1 MMKMKKSIFS
11 MLSVAMV
18 ALMMT
23 ACGQK
28 RSYETVDGD
37 PMQSRIY
44 TLDNGLKVY
53 LTVNKETPRIQANI
67 PVRVGGKNDPA
78 ETTGLAHYFEHL
90 MFKGTESF
98 GTQNYAEEK
107 PLLDQI
113 EALFE
118 VYRTKTDEAERAA
131 IYRVIDSLSYEAS
144 KLSIPNEYDK
154 LMAAIGADGTNAYTS
169 FDVTCYVEDI
179 PSNQLEN
186 WAKIQADRFK
196 HNVIRGFHTE
206 LETVYEE
213 KNMSLTRDSRKLN
226 EAVFSALFKNH
237 PYGTQTVLGTQEHLK
252 NPSIT
257 NIKNYYHKW
266 YVPNNMAICLSGD
279 FDFDEAMDIIEK
291 YFGDMEPNKEL
302 QMMSFEPEEEIT
314 EPIVR
319 EVWGLESERV
329 ALAWRFPGAA
339 SDEALMLSVIDV
351 IMRNGKAGLIDLNL
365 TQQQKMLSAQA
376 YAYAQSDYTTYFMQG
391 APKAGQS
398 LDEVKELLLAQ
409 VEALRE
415 GEWDEEILTAGIA
428 NYKLRVQR
436 MLEDNGSRA
445 ELFVD
450 AFVNGQEWADVV
462 NRIERMG
469 EITKEDVL
477 AFANEHFKDNNY
489 AVVYKRQGQDPNVKK
504 IAKPAITPIF
514 MNRDTTSA
522 FLREVQASVVEPIE
536 PVFVDF
542 EKDMQKGV
550 IGQLPLLY
558 KKNEMNDLFS
568 LDYLFEFGSNEM
580 KELSTARSYFDF
592 LGTSDMTAAEIKQAF
607 YNLACSY
614 RISVGYSQV
623 MISLSGL
630 AENMEEA
637 IALLEKVLAD
647 AQPNQ
652 AAYDN
657 LVTDLLK
664 SRANNKANQNSNFS
678 MLRQYG
684 LYGAH
689 NPSKYILGEKELRSM
704 KPETLIEAI
713 TQLPTY
719 EHRVLYYGP
728 MAMDEVVATVGN
740 LHKVPATLKSAPK
753 NESFKYQ
760 RADENI
766 VYIAPYD
773 ANQIY
778 LSSVSNQGEA
788 YDAGM
793 TPIITLYNEYFGGG
807 MNSIVFQEMREARG
821 LAYSSSARMTEPSRV
836 EDPYYYWT
844 YIATQNDKMI
854 DALSAFDEIINDMPV
869 SEQAFSIAKESLIGR
884 LRTSRVTRDGVL
896 DYYLSLEK
904 LGLSEDP
911 LAQVYEEVQTMTL
924 DDVVEYQQ
932 EHVKDRKYV
941 TCILGREA
949 DLDMKSLEKW
959 GKIIRLTQ
967 EDIFGY

>member
-1 MMKMKKSIFS
+1 MKKYVISF
-11 MLSVAMV
+11 LSVI
-18 ALMMT
+18 ALVCFF
-23 ACGQK
+23 ASCGNQ
-28 RSYETVDGD
+28 RAYETVPGD

-53 LTVNKETPRIQANI
+53 LTVNKEAPRIQTYI

-118 VYRTKTDEAERAA
+118 VYRTKTDEAERLAL
-131 IYRVIDSLSYEAS
+131 YRQIDSLSYEAS

-154 LMAAIGADGTNAYTS
+154 LMAAIGANGTNAYTS

-213 KNMSLTRDSRKLN
+213 KNMSLTQDSRKLL
-226 EAVFSALFKNH
+226 ESMFSALFEKH

-257 NIKNYYHKW
+257 NIKNYYKEW
-266 YVPNNMAICLSGD
+266 YVPNNMAICMSGD
-279 FDFDEAMDIIEK
+279 FDFDEVMDVIEK
-291 YFGDMEPNKEL
+291 YFGDMQPNKNL
-302 QMMSFEPEEEIT
+302 RMLSFEPEASIT
-314 EPIVR
+314 RPIEK
-319 EVWGLESERV
+319 EVWGLEAENL

-339 SDEALMLSVIDV
+339 SDEALMLSVVDA
-351 IMRNGKAGLIDLNL
+351 IMNNGKAGLIDLNL
-365 TQQQKMLSAQA
+365 MQEQKLLWAGTFP
-376 YAYAQSDYTTYFMQG
+376 YEQSDYTVYFMQG
-391 APKAGQS
+391 SPKQGQS
-398 LDEVKELLLAQ
+398 LDEVKGLLLDQ
-409 VEALRE
+409 IDMLRK
-415 GEWDEEILTAGIA
+415 GEWDESLLKAGVA
-428 NYKLRVQR
+428 NYKLQVQR
-436 MLEDNGSRA
+436 MLEENSSRA
-445 ELFVD
+445 DLFVQS
-450 AFVNGQEWADVV
+450 FVCGIDWADMV
-462 NRIERMG
+462 NRLERM
-469 EITKEDVL
+469 EKITKDDVV
-477 AFANEHFKDNNY
+477 AFANEHLKDNNY

-514 MNRDTTSA
+514 TNRDTTST
-522 FLREVQASVVEPIE
+522 FLREVQASVVTPIE

-542 EKDMQKGV
+542 NKDMSQGV
-550 IGQLPLLY
+550 IGKLPLLY
-558 KKNEMNDLFS
+558 KKNDLNDMFQLSYIFDFGNNEIKALGTAS
-568 LDYLFEFGSNEM
+568 DYLDY
-580 KELSTARSYFDF
+580 

-607 YNLACSY
+607 YNLACNYSV
-614 RISVGYSQV
+614 RVSNTQTTISVNG
-623 MISLSGL
+623 LS
-630 AENMEEA
+630 ENMAEA
-637 IALLEKVLAD
+637 VALLEKVITD

-652 AAYDN
+652 AAYNN
-657 LVTDLLK
+657 LVADILK
-664 SRANNKANQNSNFS
+664 SRVDSKANQSANFS
-678 MLRQYG
+678 RLRQYG

-689 NPSKYILGEKELRSM
+689 NPSKNFLTESELKQMEAVTLTEIISRL
-704 KPETLIEAI
+704 PEL
-713 TQLPTY
+713 

-740 LHKVPATLKSAPK
+740 LHKVPETLKHIEK
-753 NESFKYQ
+753 NESFQYQ
-760 RADENI
+760 RANENI

-778 LSSVSNQGEA
+778 MSAVSNQGEKF
-788 YDAGM
+788 DVTK

-821 LAYSSSARMTEPSRV
+821 LAYSASARMIEPWRV
-836 EDPYYYWT
+836 ENPGYYWT

-854 DALSAFDEIINDMPV
+854 DALTAFDEIINQMPV
-869 SEQAFSIAKESLIGR
+869 SEKAFEIAKESLISR
-884 LRTSRVTRDGVL
+884 LRTERITRFGIL
-896 DYYLSLEK
+896 EYYLGQED
-904 LGLSEDP
+904 LGLSEDTRRQ
-911 LAQVYEEVQTMTL
+911 LYEAVQNMTL
-924 DDVVEYQQ
+924 EDVVAYQQ
-932 EHVKDRKYV
+932 ANIKDRKYI
-941 TCILGREA
+941 TCILGRES

-959 GKIIRLTQ
+959 GKIIRLTPK
-967 EDIFGY
+967 DIFGY

>member
-1 MMKMKKSIFS
+1 MKKFLFS
-11 MLSVAMV
+11 MLSAAMV
-18 ALMMT
+18 AFMMT
-23 ACGQK
+23 SCGAK
-28 RSYETVDGD
+28 RSYETVEGD

-53 LTVNKETPRIQANI
+53 LTVNKETPRIQTYI

-90 MFKGTESF
+90 MFKGSESF

-118 VYRTKTDEAERAA
+118 VYRTKTDEAERTA
-131 IYRVIDSLSYEAS
+131 IYRQIDSLSYEAS

-169 FDVTCYVEDI
+169 FDVTCYIEDI

-226 EAVFSALFKNH
+226 EAMFSALFTHH

-257 NIKNYYHKW
+257 NIKNYYKKW
-266 YVPNNMAICLSGD
+266 YVPNNMAICMSGD
-279 FDFDEAMDIIEK
+279 FDFDEAMNIIEK
-291 YFGDMEPNKEL
+291 YFGDMKPNKEL
-302 QMMSFEPEEEIT
+302 QMMSFEPEAEIT

-339 SDEALMLSVIDV
+339 SDEALMLSVIDA
-351 IMRNGKAGLIDLNL
+351 ILSNGKAGIIDLNL
-365 TQQQKMLSAQA
+365 TQQQKLLSAYSFPYDQT
-376 YAYAQSDYTTYFMQG
+376 DYTAYFMQG
-391 APKAGQS
+391 SPKEGQS

-409 VEALRE
+409 VDALRK
-415 GEWDEEILTAGIA
+415 GEWDEALLTAGIA
-428 NYKLRVQR
+428 NYKLQVQQ
-436 MLEDNGSRA
+436 MLEDNSSRA
-445 ELFVD
+445 DLFVS
-450 AFVNGQEWADVV
+450 AFVNGQEWADMV
-462 NRIERMG
+462 NRVERM
-469 EITKEDVL
+469 EQITKEDVL
-477 AFANEHFKDNNY
+477 AFANKHLKDNNY

-522 FLREVQASVVEPIE
+522 FLREIQASVVAPIE

-542 EKDMQKGV
+542 EKEMSKGT

-558 KKNEMNDLFS
+558 KKNEMNDIFS
-568 LDYLFEFGSNEM
+568 LQYIFDFGANEM
-580 KELSTARSYFDF
+580 KALSTARNYLDY

-614 RISVGYSQV
+614 HISVGNSQV
-623 MISLSGL
+623 TISLNGL
-630 AENMEEA
+630 SENMDKA
-637 IALLEKVLAD
+637 IELLEKVITD

-664 SRANNKANQNSNFS
+664 SRANSKANQNSNFS
-678 MLRQYG
+678 LLRQYG

-689 NPSKYILGEKELRSM
+689 NPSKNILSEKELRHM
-704 KPETLIEAI
+704 KPTTLIETIA
-713 TQLPTY
+713 QLPTL

-740 LHKVPATLKSAPK
+740 LHKVPATLKSVPK

-778 LSSVSNQGEA
+778 MSAMSNQGEQ
-788 YDAGM
+788 YDATK

-821 LAYSSSARMTEPSRV
+821 LAYSSSARMIEPSRV

-854 DALSAFDEIINDMPV
+854 DALTAFDEIINDMPV

-884 LRTSRVTRDGVL
+884 LRTTRVTRDGVL
-896 DYYLSLEK
+896 NYYLTLEK

-911 LAQVYEEVQTMTL
+911 LSQLFEEVQTMTL
-924 DDVVEYQQ
+924 NDVVTYQQ
-932 EHVKDRKYV
+932 ANVKGRKYI

-959 GKIIRLTQ
+959 GKIIRLNQ

>member
-1 MMKMKKSIFS
+1 MKKFLFS
-11 MLSVAMV
+11 MCSIAAM
-18 ALMMT
+18 ALML
-23 ACGQK
+23 ASCGSK
-28 RSYETVDGD
+28 RTYETVDGD

-53 LTVNKETPRIQANI
+53 LTINKETPRIQTYI

-226 EAVFSALFKNH
+226 EEMFSALFKNH

-257 NIKNYYHKW
+257 NIKNYYKKW
-266 YVPNNMAICLSGD
+266 YVPNNMAICMSGD
-279 FDFDEAMDIIEK
+279 FEFDEAMDVIEK
-291 YFGDMEPNKEL
+291 YFGDMQPNKNL
-302 QMMSFEPEEEIT
+302 QMMSFEPEAEII
-314 EPIVR
+314 EPIAK

-339 SDEALMLSVIDV
+339 SDEALRLSVINA
-351 IMRNGKAGLIDLNL
+351 IMRTGKAGLIDLNL
-365 TQQQKMLSAQA
+365 MQQQKLLSAYSFLYDQA
-376 YAYAQSDYTTYFMQG
+376 DYTAYFMQG
-391 APKAGQS
+391 EPKEGQS
-398 LDEVKELLLAQ
+398 LDEVKDLLLAQ
-409 VEALRE
+409 VEALRK
-415 GEWDEEILTAGIA
+415 GEWDESLLAAGIA
-428 NYKLRVQR
+428 NYKLQVQQ
-436 MLEDNGSRA
+436 MLEENSSRA
-445 ELFVD
+445 DLFVN
-450 AFVNGQEWADVV
+450 AFVNGKEWADVV
-462 NRIERMG
+462 NRVERM
-469 EITKEDVL
+469 EQITREDVL
-477 AFANEHFKDNNY
+477 AFANEHLKDNNY

-522 FLREVQASVVEPIE
+522 FLREVQASVVTPIE

-542 EKDMQKGV
+542 DKEMSKGT
-550 IGQLPLLY
+550 IGQLPFLY

-568 LDYLFEFGSNEM
+568 LKYIFDFGSNEM
-580 KELSTARSYFDF
+580 KSLSTARDYLDY
-592 LGTSDMTAAEIKQAF
+592 LGTSDMTAAEINQAF

-614 RISVGYSQV
+614 RIAVSNMQV
-623 MISLSGL
+623 TISLEGL
-630 AENMEEA
+630 SENMDKA
-637 IALLEKVLAD
+637 IELLEKVIAD
-647 AQPNQ
+647 AQPNE
-652 AAYDN
+652 AAYKN
-657 LVTDLLK
+657 LVADILK
-664 SRANNKANQNSNFS
+664 SRVNSKANQNSNFS

-684 LYGAH
+684 LYGDN
-689 NPSKYILGEKELRSM
+689 NPSKNILSEKELKEMS
-704 KPETLIEAI
+704 PSSLIECIA
-713 TQLPTY
+713 QLPTY

-728 MAMDEVVATVGN
+728 MSMEEVSSTVAA
-740 LHKVPATLKSAPK
+740 LHKVPATLKTVEK
-753 NESFKYQ
+753 NNTFQYQ

-778 LSSVSNQGEA
+778 MSAVSNQGEQ
-788 YDAGM
+788 YNLEK

-821 LAYSSSARMTEPSRV
+821 LAYSSSARMIEPWRL
-836 EDPYYYWT
+836 EDPAYFWT

-854 DALSAFDEIINDMPV
+854 DALNAFDEIINNMPV
-869 SEQAFSIAKESLIGR
+869 SEQAFHIAKEALIGR
-884 LRTSRVTRDGVL
+884 LRTERITRDGVL
-896 DYYLSLEK
+896 NYYLDQED
-904 LGLSEDP
+904 LGLTEDTRRQ
-911 LAQVYEEVQTMTL
+911 LYEAVQNMTL
-924 DDVVEYQQ
+924 DDVVAYQQ
-932 EHVKDRKYV
+932 ANVKDRKYI

>member
-1 MMKMKKSIFS
+1 MVGAI
-11 MLSVAMV
+11 MLLTIS
-18 ALMMT
+18 
-23 ACGQK
+23 CSPYK
-28 RSYETVDGD
+28 YETVKGD
-37 PMQSRIY
+37 PLETKIY

-53 LTVNKETPRIQANI
+53 LTINKETPRIQTYI

-226 EAVFSALFKNH
+226 EAMFSALFKNH

-257 NIKNYYHKW
+257 NIKNYYKKW
-266 YVPNNMAICLSGD
+266 YVPNNMAICMSGD
-279 FDFDEAMDIIEK
+279 FEFDEAMDVIEK
-291 YFGDMEPNKEL
+291 YFGDMQPNKNL
-302 QMMSFEPEEEIT
+302 QMMSFESEAEII
-314 EPIVR
+314 EPIVK

-339 SDEALMLSVIDV
+339 SDEALMLSVINA

-365 TQQQKMLSAQA
+365 MQQQKLLSAYSFLYDQA
-376 YAYAQSDYTTYFMQG
+376 DYTAYFMQG
-391 APKAGQS
+391 APKEGQS
-398 LDEVKELLLAQ
+398 LDEVKDLLLAQ
-409 VEALRE
+409 VEALRK
-415 GEWDEEILTAGIA
+415 GEWDESLLAAGIA
-428 NYKLRVQR
+428 NYKLQVQQ
-436 MLEDNGSRA
+436 MLEENSSRA
-445 ELFVD
+445 DLFVN

-462 NRIERMG
+462 NRVERM
-469 EITKEDVL
+469 EQITREDVL
-477 AFANEHFKDNNY
+477 AFANEHLKDNNY

-522 FLREVQASVVEPIE
+522 FLREVQASVVTPIE

-542 EKDMQKGV
+542 DKEMSKGT
-550 IGQLPLLY
+550 IGQLPFLY

-568 LDYLFEFGSNEM
+568 LKYIFDFGSNEM
-580 KELSTARSYFDF
+580 KSLSTARDYLDY
-592 LGTSDMTAAEIKQAF
+592 LGTSDMTAAEINQAF

-614 RISVGYSQV
+614 RIAVSNMQV
-623 MISLSGL
+623 TISLEGL
-630 AENMEEA
+630 SENMDKA
-637 IALLEKVLAD
+637 IELLEKVIAD
-647 AQPNQ
+647 AQPNE
-652 AAYDN
+652 AAYKN
-657 LVTDLLK
+657 LVADILK
-664 SRANNKANQNSNFS
+664 SRVNSKANQNSNFS

-684 LYGAH
+684 LYGDN
-689 NPSKYILGEKELRSM
+689 NPSKNILSEKELKEMS
-704 KPETLIEAI
+704 PSSLIECIA
-713 TQLPTY
+713 QLPTY

-728 MAMDEVVATVGN
+728 MSMEEVSSTVAE
-740 LHKVPATLKSAPK
+740 LHKVPATLKTVEK
-753 NESFKYQ
+753 NKTFQYQ

-778 LSSVSNQGEA
+778 MSAVSNQGEQ
-788 YDAGM
+788 YNLEK

-821 LAYSSSARMTEPSRV
+821 LAYSSSARMIEPWRL
-836 EDPYYYWT
+836 EDPAYFWT

-854 DALSAFDEIINDMPV
+854 DALNAFDEIINNMPV
-869 SEQAFSIAKESLIGR
+869 SEQAFHIAKEALIGR
-884 LRTSRVTRDGVL
+884 LRTERITRDGVL
-896 DYYLSLEK
+896 NYYLDQED
-904 LGLSEDP
+904 LGLTEDTRRQ
-911 LAQVYEEVQTMTL
+911 LYEAVQNMTL
-924 DDVVEYQQ
+924 DDVVAYQQ
-932 EHVKDRKYV
+932 ANVKDRKYI

>member
-1 MMKMKKSIFS
+1 MKKYLLS
-11 MLSVAMV
+11 MLSVVVV
-18 ALMMT
+18 ALMIT
-23 ACGQK
+23 SCGNK
-28 RSYETVDGD
+28 RTYETVDGD
-37 PMQSRIY
+37 PMKSRIY

-53 LTVNKETPRIQANI
+53 LTVNKETPRIQTYI

-90 MFKGTESF
+90 MFKGSESF

-118 VYRTKTDEAERAA
+118 IYRTKTDEAERAA
-131 IYRVIDSLSYEAS
+131 IYQVIDSISYEAS
-144 KLSIPNEYDK
+144 KFAIPNEYDK
-154 LMAAIGADGTNAYTS
+154 LMAAIGAEGTNAYTS

-226 EAVFSALFKNH
+226 EAMFSALFKNH

-257 NIKNYYHKW
+257 NIKNYYRKW
-266 YVPNNMAICLSGD
+266 YVPNNMAICMSGD
-279 FDFDEAMDIIEK
+279 FDFDEAMDVIEK

-302 QMMSFEPEEEIT
+302 KMMSFKPEEEIT

-339 SDEALMLSVIDV
+339 SDEALMLSVINA
-351 IMRNGKAGLIDLNL
+351 IMSNGKAGLIDLNL
-365 TQQQKMLSAQA
+365 MQEQKLLSA
-376 YAYAQSDYTTYFMQG
+376 YSFPYDHTDYTAYFMQG
-391 APKAGQS
+391 APKQGQS
-398 LDEVKELLLAQ
+398 LDEVKALLLSQ
-409 VEALRE
+409 IDALRK
-415 GEWDEEILTAGIA
+415 GEWDESLLTAGIA
-428 NYKLRVQR
+428 NYKLQVQK
-436 MLEDNGSRA
+436 MLEDNSSRA
-445 ELFVD
+445 DLFVTS
-450 AFVNGQEWADVV
+450 FVNGQPWEDMVH
-462 NRIERMG
+462 RIERM
-469 EITKEDVL
+469 EKITKEDVL
-477 AFANEHFKDNNY
+477 AFANKYLKDNNY
-489 AVVYKRQGQDPNVKK
+489 AVVYKRQGQDLNVKK

-514 MNRDTTSA
+514 TNRDTTSA

-542 EKDMQKGV
+542 NKDMSKGT
-550 IGQLPLLY
+550 IGKLPLLY
-558 KKNEMNDLFS
+558 KKNETNDLFT
-568 LDYLFEFGSNEM
+568 LQYIFDFGANEM
-580 KELSTARSYFDF
+580 KALGTARNYLDY
-592 LGTSDMTAAEIKQAF
+592 LGTSDMSAAEIKQAF
-607 YNLACSY
+607 YNLACNY
-614 RISVGYSQV
+614 HISVGNRQV
-623 MISLSGL
+623 TINLNGLS
-630 AENMEEA
+630 ENMNKA
-637 IALLEKVLAD
+637 IELLEKIITD
-647 AQPNQ
+647 AQPNE
-652 AAYDN
+652 AAYQN
-657 LVTDLLK
+657 LVTDILK

-684 LYGAH
+684 LYGAN
-689 NPSKYILGEKELRSM
+689 NPSKNILSESELKNM
-704 KPETLIEAI
+704 NPETLIQAI
-713 TQLPTY
+713 AQLPTY

-728 MAMDEVVATVGN
+728 MTMDEVSATVAN
-740 LHKVPATLKSAPK
+740 LHKVPETLKSVEK
-753 NESFKYQ
+753 NETFKYQ

-778 LSSVSNQGEA
+778 MSAVSNQGDMFNVA
-788 YDAGM
+788 NM
-793 TPIITLYNEYFGGG
+793 PIIGMYNEYFGGG

-821 LAYSSSARMTEPSRV
+821 LAYSAQAYMVEARRA
-836 EDPYYYWT
+836 EDPNYYMT

-854 DALSAFDEIINDMPV
+854 DALTAFDEIINNMPV
-869 SEQAFSIAKESLIGR
+869 SEKAFNIAKESFIGR
-884 LRTSRVTRDGVL
+884 MRTQRITRSQVL
-896 DYYLSLEK
+896 SYYLSLEDM
-904 LGLSEDP
+904 GLTEDYRRQSFE
-911 LAQVYEEVQTMTL
+911 AIQDITL
-924 DDVVEYQQ
+924 DDVVAYQQ
-932 EHVKDRKYV
+932 ANIKDRKYI
-941 TCILGREA
+941 TCILGRES

-959 GKIIRLTQ
+959 GKIIRLTP

>member
-1 MMKMKKSIFS
+1 
-11 MLSVAMV
+11 MLSVVMMV
-18 ALMMT
+18 LMVT
-23 ACGQK
+23 SCAGK

-53 LTVNKETPRIQANI
+53 LTVNKETPRIQTYI

-90 MFKGTESF
+90 MFKGSESF

-118 VYRTKTDEAERAA
+118 VYRTKTDEAERTA

-169 FDVTCYVEDI
+169 FDVTCYIEDI

-226 EAVFSALFKNH
+226 EAMFSALFKNH
-237 PYGTQTVLGTQEHLK
+237 PYGTQTVLGTQDHLK

-257 NIKNYYHKW
+257 NIKNYYKKW
-266 YVPNNMAICLSGD
+266 YVPNNMAICMSGD
-279 FDFDEAMDIIEK
+279 FDFDEAMAIIEK

-302 QMMSFEPEEEIT
+302 QMMSFEPEAEIT
-314 EPIVR
+314 EPIVK

-339 SDEALMLSVIDV
+339 SDEALMLSVVDA
-351 IMRNGKAGLIDLNL
+351 IMGNGKAGLIDLNL
-365 TQQQKMLSAQA
+365 MQQQKLLSAYSFPYDQT
-376 YAYAQSDYTTYFMQG
+376 DYTAYFMQG

-398 LDEVKELLLAQ
+398 LDEVKDLLLAQ
-409 VEALRE
+409 VDALRK
-415 GEWDEEILTAGIA
+415 GEWDESLLAAGIA
-428 NYKLRVQR
+428 NYKLQVQQ
-436 MLEDNGSRA
+436 MLEDNSSRA
-445 ELFVD
+445 DLFVS
-450 AFVNGQEWADVV
+450 AFVNGQEWADMV
-462 NRIERMG
+462 NRVERM
-469 EITKEDVL
+469 EKITREDVL
-477 AFANEHFKDNNY
+477 AFANEYLKDNNY
-489 AVVYKRQGQDPNVKK
+489 AIVYKRQGQDPNVKK

-522 FLREVQASVVEPIE
+522 SLREVQASVVAPIE

-542 EKDMQKGV
+542 EKEMSKGT

-558 KKNEMNDLFS
+558 KKNEMNDLFA
-568 LDYLFEFGSNEM
+568 LQYIFAFGANEM
-580 KELSTARSYFDF
+580 KALSTARSYLDY

-614 RISVGYSQV
+614 RIGVSNTQV
-623 MISLSGL
+623 TISLSGL
-630 AENMEEA
+630 SENMNKA
-637 IALLEKVLAD
+637 IALLEKVITD

-657 LVTDLLK
+657 LVADVLK
-664 SRANNKANQNSNFS
+664 SRVNNKANQNSNFN

-684 LYGAH
+684 LYGAN
-689 NPSKYILGEKELRSM
+689 NPSKNILSESELRSM
-704 KPETLIEAI
+704 KPEALIEAI
-713 TQLPTY
+713 AQLPTY

-728 MAMDEVVATVGN
+728 MTMAEVSATVGD
-740 LHKVPATLKSAPK
+740 LHKVPATLKAVEK
-753 NESFKYQ
+753 NETFQYQ

-778 LSSVSNQGEA
+778 MSAVSNQGEQ
-788 YDAGM
+788 YDVAK

-821 LAYSSSARMTEPSRV
+821 LAYSSSARMIQPWRL
-836 EDPYYYWT
+836 EDPAYYWT

-854 DALSAFDEIINDMPV
+854 DALTAFDEIINNMPV
-869 SEQAFSIAKESLIGR
+869 SEQAFTIAKESLIGR
-884 LRTSRVTRDGVL
+884 LRTERITRDGIL
-896 DYYLSLEK
+896 SYYLSQED
-904 LGLSEDP
+904 LGLTEDTRRQ
-911 LAQVYEEVQTMTL
+911 LYEAVQAMTL
-924 DDVVEYQQ
+924 DDVVAYQQ
-932 EHVKDRKYV
+932 ANVKDRKYI

-959 GKIIRLTQ
+959 GKIIRLSQ

>member
-1 MMKMKKSIFS
+1 MKKFLFS
-11 MLSVAMV
+11 MLSVVMM
-18 ALMMT
+18 ALMVT
-23 ACGQK
+23 SCADK

-53 LTVNKETPRIQANI
+53 LTVNKETPRIQTYI

-90 MFKGTESF
+90 MFKGSESF

-118 VYRTKTDEAERAA
+118 VYRTKTEEAERTA

-169 FDVTCYVEDI
+169 FDVTCYIEDI
-179 PSNQLEN
+179 PANQLEN

-226 EAVFSALFKNH
+226 EAMFSALFKNH

-257 NIKNYYHKW
+257 NIKNYYKKW
-266 YVPNNMAICLSGD
+266 YVPNNMAICMSGD

-291 YFGDMEPNKEL
+291 YFADMQPNKEL
-302 QMMSFEPEEEIT
+302 QMMSFEPEADIT
-314 EPIVR
+314 EPIVK

-339 SDEALMLSVIDV
+339 SDEALMLSVIDA
-351 IMRNGKAGLIDLNL
+351 IMSNGKAGIIDLNL
-365 TQQQKMLSAQA
+365 TQQQKLLSAYSFPYEQT
-376 YAYAQSDYTTYFMQG
+376 DYTAYFMQG

-398 LDEVKELLLAQ
+398 LEEVKELLLAQ
-409 VEALRE
+409 VEALRK
-415 GEWDEEILTAGIA
+415 GEWDESLLEAGIA
-428 NYKLRVQR
+428 NYKLQVQQ
-436 MLEDNGSRA
+436 MLEDNSSRA
-445 ELFVD
+445 DLFVN
-450 AFVNGQEWADVV
+450 AFVNGQDWADVV
-462 NRIERMG
+462 NRVERM
-469 EITKEDVL
+469 EQITREEVL
-477 AFANEHFKDNNY
+477 AFANTYLKDNNY

-504 IAKPAITPIF
+504 IAKPVITPIF

-522 FLREVQASVVEPIE
+522 FLREVQASVVAPIE

-542 EKDMQKGV
+542 DKEMSKGA

-568 LDYLFEFGSNEM
+568 LQYIFDFGANEM
-580 KELSTARSYFDF
+580 KELSTARNYLDY
-592 LGTSDMTAAEIKQAF
+592 LGTSDMTAAQIKQAF
-607 YNLACSY
+607 YNLACD
-614 RISVGYSQV
+614 YSIGVSNTQV
-623 MISLSGL
+623 TIALSGL
-630 AENMEEA
+630 SENMSKA
-637 IALLEKVLAD
+637 ISLLEKVITD
-647 AQPNQ
+647 AQPNE
-652 AAYDN
+652 AAYRN
-657 LVTDLLK
+657 LVADVLK
-664 SRANNKANQNSNFS
+664 SRANSKANQNSNFN

-684 LYGAH
+684 LYGAN
-689 NPSKYILGEKELRSM
+689 NPSKHILSESELSSM
-704 KPETLIEAI
+704 KPESLIETI

-728 MAMDEVVATVGN
+728 MAMDEVVATVGD
-740 LHKVPATLKSAPK
+740 LHKVPATLKAIEK
-753 NESFKYQ
+753 NKTFQYQ

-778 LSSVSNQGEA
+778 MSAVSNQGEQ
-788 YDAGM
+788 YDVAK

-821 LAYSSSARMTEPSRV
+821 LAYSSAAGMREPLRV
-836 EDPYYYWT
+836 EDPVYYWT

-854 DALSAFDEIINDMPV
+854 DALTAFDEIINDMPV

-884 LRTSRVTRDGVL
+884 LRTERVTRDGVL
-896 DYYLSLEK
+896 NYYLYLEK
-904 LGLSEDP
+904 LGLNEDP
-911 LAQVYEEVQTMTL
+911 LSQLFEEVQTMTL
-924 DDVVEYQQ
+924 DDVVAYQQ
-932 EHVKDRKYV
+932 ANVKNRKYI

-949 DLDMKSLEKW
+949 DLDMKSLENW

>member
-1 MMKMKKSIFS
+1 MKKYLFS
-11 MLSVAMV
+11 MFSTVAV
-18 ALMMT
+18 ALML
-23 ACGQK
+23 ASCSSK
-28 RSYETVDGD
+28 RTYETVDGD

-53 LTVNKETPRIQANI
+53 LTINKETPRIQTYI

-118 VYRTKTDEAERAA
+118 VYRTKTDEAERTA

-226 EAVFSALFKNH
+226 EAMFSALFKNH

-257 NIKNYYHKW
+257 NIKNYYKKW
-266 YVPNNMAICLSGD
+266 YVPNNMAICMSGD
-279 FDFDEAMDIIEK
+279 FEFDEAMDVIEK
-291 YFGDMEPNKEL
+291 YFGDMQPNEEL
-302 QMMSFEPEEEIT
+302 QMMSFEPEAEIT
-314 EPIVR
+314 EPVAK

-339 SDEALMLSVIDV
+339 SDEALMLSVIDA

-365 TQQQKMLSAQA
+365 MQQQKLLSAYSFPYDQA
-376 YAYAQSDYTTYFMQG
+376 DYTAYFMQG
-391 APKAGQS
+391 APKEGQS
-398 LDEVKELLLAQ
+398 LDEVKDLLLAQ
-409 VEALRE
+409 VEALRK
-415 GEWDEEILTAGIA
+415 GEWDESLLAAGIA
-428 NYKLRVQR
+428 NFKLQVQQ
-436 MLEDNGSRA
+436 MLEENSSRA
-445 ELFVD
+445 DLFVN

-462 NRIERMG
+462 NRVERM
-469 EITKEDVL
+469 EQITREDVL
-477 AFANEHFKDNNY
+477 AFANEHLRDNNY
-489 AVVYKRQGQDPNVKK
+489 AIVYKRQGQDPNVKK

-522 FLREVQASVVEPIE
+522 FLREVQASVVTPIE

-542 EKDMQKGV
+542 DKEMSKGT
-550 IGQLPLLY
+550 IGQLPFLY

-568 LDYLFEFGSNEM
+568 LKYIFDFGSNEM
-580 KELSTARSYFDF
+580 KSLSTARDYLDY
-592 LGTSDMTAAEIKQAF
+592 LGTSDMTAAEINQAF

-614 RISVGYSQV
+614 RIGVSNMQV
-623 MISLSGL
+623 TISLEGL
-630 AENMEEA
+630 SENMDKA
-637 IALLEKVLAD
+637 IELLEKVIAD
-647 AQPNQ
+647 AQPNE
-652 AAYDN
+652 AAYKN
-657 LVTDLLK
+657 LVADILK
-664 SRANNKANQNSNFS
+664 SRVNSKANQNSNFS

-684 LYGAH
+684 LYGDN
-689 NPSKYILGEKELRSM
+689 NPSKNILSEKELKEMNPSS
-704 KPETLIEAI
+704 LIECIA
-713 TQLPTY
+713 QLPTY

-728 MAMDEVVATVGN
+728 MSMEEVSSTVAE
-740 LHKVPATLKSAPK
+740 LHKVPATLKTVEK
-753 NESFKYQ
+753 NKTFQYQ

-778 LSSVSNQGEA
+778 MSAVSNQGEQ
-788 YDAGM
+788 YSLEK

-821 LAYSSSARMTEPSRV
+821 LAYSSSARMIEPWRL
-836 EDPYYYWT
+836 EDPAYFWT

-854 DALSAFDEIINDMPV
+854 DALNAFDEIINNMPV
-869 SEQAFSIAKESLIGR
+869 SEQAFHIAKEALVGR
-884 LRTSRVTRDGVL
+884 LRTERITRDGVL
-896 DYYLSLEK
+896 NYYLDQED
-904 LGLSEDP
+904 LGLTEDTRRQ
-911 LAQVYEEVQTMTL
+911 LFEAVQNMTL
-924 DDVVEYQQ
+924 DDVVTYQQ
-932 EHVKDRKYV
+932 ANVKDRNYI

>member
-1 MMKMKKSIFS
+1 
-11 MLSVAMV
+11 MLSVVIA
-18 ALMMT
+18 ALMVT
-23 ACGQK
+23 SCAGK

-53 LTVNKETPRIQANI
+53 LTVNKETPRIQTYI

-90 MFKGTESF
+90 MFKGSESF

-118 VYRTKTDEAERAA
+118 VYRTKTDEAERTA
-131 IYRVIDSLSYEAS
+131 IYRIIDSLSYEAS

-169 FDVTCYVEDI
+169 FDVTCYIEDI

-196 HNVIRGFHTE
+196 YNVIRGFHTE

-226 EAVFSALFKNH
+226 EAMFSALFTHH
-237 PYGTQTVLGTQEHLK
+237 PYGTQTVLGTQDHLK

-257 NIKNYYHKW
+257 NIKNYYKKW
-266 YVPNNMAICLSGD
+266 YVPNNMAICMSGD

-291 YFGDMEPNKEL
+291 YFGDMKPNKDL
-302 QMMSFEPEEEIT
+302 QMLSFEPEEEIT
-314 EPIVR
+314 EPIVK

-339 SDEALMLSVIDV
+339 SDEALMLSVVDA
-351 IMRNGKAGLIDLNL
+351 IMSNGKAGLIDLNL
-365 TQQQKMLSAQA
+365 TQQQKLLSAYSFPYDQT
-376 YAYAQSDYTTYFMQG
+376 DYTAYFMQG

-409 VEALRE
+409 VDALRK
-415 GEWDEEILTAGIA
+415 GEWDESLLAAGIA
-428 NYKLRVQR
+428 NYKLQVQQ
-436 MLEDNGSRA
+436 MLEDNSSRA
-445 ELFVD
+445 DLFVN

-462 NRIERMG
+462 NRVERM
-469 EITKEDVL
+469 EQITREDVL
-477 AFANEHFKDNNY
+477 AFANEYLKDNNY
-489 AVVYKRQGQDPNVKK
+489 AIVYKRQGQDPNVKK

-522 FLREVQASVVEPIE
+522 FLREVQTSVVEPIE

-542 EKDMQKGV
+542 EKEMSKGT

-558 KKNEMNDLFS
+558 KKNEMNDLFT
-568 LDYLFEFGSNEM
+568 LQYIFDFGANEM
-580 KELSTARSYFDF
+580 KALSTARNYLDY

-607 YNLACSY
+607 YNLACNY
-614 RISVGYSQV
+614 RISVGNSQV
-623 MISLSGL
+623 TISLSGL
-630 AENMEEA
+630 AENMDKA
-637 IALLEKVLAD
+637 MTLLEKVIAD

-664 SRANNKANQNSNFS
+664 SRANNKANQSSNFN

-684 LYGAH
+684 LYGAN
-689 NPSKYILGEKELRSM
+689 NPSKNILSEKELRNM
-704 KPETLIEAI
+704 KPETLIENIA
-713 TQLPTY
+713 QLPTY

-728 MAMDEVVATVGN
+728 MTMDEVSATVGN
-740 LHKVPATLKSAPK
+740 LHKVPATLKSIPK

-760 RADENI
+760 RADENM

-778 LSSVSNQGEA
+778 LSAVSNQGEQ
-788 YDAGM
+788 YDASK
-793 TPIITLYNEYFGGG
+793 TSIITLYNEYFGGG

-821 LAYSSSARMTEPSRV
+821 LAYSSSARMIEPSRL

-854 DALSAFDEIINDMPV
+854 DALTAFDEIINDMPV
-869 SEQAFSIAKESLIGR
+869 SEQAFTIAKESIIGR
-884 LRTSRVTRDGVL
+884 LRTTRVTRDGVL
-896 DYYLSLEK
+896 NYYLTLEK

-911 LAQVYEEVQTMTL
+911 LTQLYDEVQTMTL
-924 DDVVEYQQ
+924 NDVVDYQQ
-932 EHVKDRKYV
+932 TNVKDRKYI
-941 TCILGREA
+941 TCILGHEA

-959 GKIIRLTQ
+959 GKIIRLSQ

>member
-1 MMKMKKSIFS
+1 MKKFLFS
-11 MLSVAMV
+11 MCSIAAM
-18 ALMMT
+18 ALML
-23 ACGQK
+23 ASCGSK
-28 RSYETVDGD
+28 RTYETVDGD

-53 LTVNKETPRIQANI
+53 LTINKETPRIQTYI

-226 EAVFSALFKNH
+226 EAMFSALFKNH

-257 NIKNYYHKW
+257 NIKNYYKKW
-266 YVPNNMAICLSGD
+266 YVPNNMAICMSGD
-279 FDFDEAMDIIEK
+279 FEFDEAMDVIEK
-291 YFGDMEPNKEL
+291 YFGDMQPNKEL
-302 QMMSFEPEEEIT
+302 QMMSFEPEAEIT
-314 EPIVR
+314 EPIAK

-339 SDEALMLSVIDV
+339 SDEALMLSVINA

-365 TQQQKMLSAQA
+365 MQQQKLLSAYSFPYDQT
-376 YAYAQSDYTTYFMQG
+376 DYTAYFMQG

-398 LDEVKELLLAQ
+398 LDEVKDLLLAQ
-409 VEALRE
+409 VDALRK
-415 GEWDEEILTAGIA
+415 GEWDESLLAAGIA
-428 NYKLRVQR
+428 NYKLQVQQ
-436 MLEDNGSRA
+436 MLEENSSRA
-445 ELFVD
+445 DLFVN

-462 NRIERMG
+462 NRVERM
-469 EITKEDVL
+469 EQITREDVL
-477 AFANEHFKDNNY
+477 AFANEHLKDNNY

-522 FLREVQASVVEPIE
+522 FLREVQASVVTPIE

-542 EKDMQKGV
+542 DKEMSKGT
-550 IGQLPLLY
+550 IGQLPFLY

-568 LDYLFEFGSNEM
+568 LKYIFDFGSNEM
-580 KELSTARSYFDF
+580 KSLSTARDYLDY
-592 LGTSDMTAAEIKQAF
+592 LGTSDMTAAEINQAF

-614 RISVGYSQV
+614 RIAVSNMQV
-623 MISLSGL
+623 TISLEGL
-630 AENMEEA
+630 SENMDKA
-637 IALLEKVLAD
+637 IELLEKVIAD
-647 AQPNQ
+647 AQPNE
-652 AAYDN
+652 AAYKN
-657 LVTDLLK
+657 LVADILK
-664 SRANNKANQNSNFS
+664 SRVNSKANQNSNFS

-684 LYGAH
+684 LYGDN
-689 NPSKYILGEKELRSM
+689 NPSKNILSEKELKEMNPSS
-704 KPETLIEAI
+704 LIECIA
-713 TQLPTY
+713 QLPTY

-728 MAMDEVVATVGN
+728 MSMEEVSSTVAE
-740 LHKVPATLKSAPK
+740 LHKVPATLKTVEK
-753 NESFKYQ
+753 NKTFQYQ

-778 LSSVSNQGEA
+778 MSAVSNQGEQ
-788 YDAGM
+788 YSLEK

-821 LAYSSSARMTEPSRV
+821 LAYSSSARMIEPWRL
-836 EDPYYYWT
+836 EDPAYFWT

-854 DALSAFDEIINDMPV
+854 DALNAFDEIINNMPV
-869 SEQAFSIAKESLIGR
+869 SEQAFHIAKEALIGR
-884 LRTSRVTRDGVL
+884 LRTERITRDGVL
-896 DYYLSLEK
+896 NYYLDQED
-904 LGLSEDP
+904 LGLTEDTRRQ
-911 LAQVYEEVQTMTL
+911 LFEAVQDMTL
-924 DDVVEYQQ
+924 ADVVAYQQ
-932 EHVKDRKYV
+932 ANVKDRKYI

>member
-1 MMKMKKSIFS
+1 MKKYLFS
-11 MLSVAMV
+11 MFSTVAV
-18 ALMMT
+18 ALML
-23 ACGQK
+23 ASCSSK
-28 RSYETVDGD
+28 RTYETVDGD

-53 LTVNKETPRIQANI
+53 LTINKETPRIQTYI

-118 VYRTKTDEAERAA
+118 VYRTKTDEAERTA

-226 EAVFSALFKNH
+226 EAMFSALFKNH

-257 NIKNYYHKW
+257 NIKNYYKKW
-266 YVPNNMAICLSGD
+266 YVPNNMAICMSGD
-279 FDFDEAMDIIEK
+279 FEFDEAMDVIEK
-291 YFGDMEPNKEL
+291 YFGDMQPNEEL
-302 QMMSFEPEEEIT
+302 QMMSFEPEAEIT
-314 EPIVR
+314 EPVAK

-339 SDEALMLSVIDV
+339 SDEALMLSVIDA

-365 TQQQKMLSAQA
+365 MQQQKLLSAYSFPYDQA
-376 YAYAQSDYTTYFMQG
+376 DYTAYFMQG
-391 APKAGQS
+391 APKEGQS
-398 LDEVKELLLAQ
+398 LDEVKDLLLAQ
-409 VEALRE
+409 VEALRK
-415 GEWDEEILTAGIA
+415 GEWDESLLAAGIA
-428 NYKLRVQR
+428 NFKLQVQQ
-436 MLEDNGSRA
+436 MLEENSSRA
-445 ELFVD
+445 DLFVN

-462 NRIERMG
+462 NRVERM
-469 EITKEDVL
+469 EQITREDVL
-477 AFANEHFKDNNY
+477 AFANEHLRDNNY
-489 AVVYKRQGQDPNVKK
+489 AIVYKRQGQDPNVKK

-522 FLREVQASVVEPIE
+522 FLREVQASVVTPIE

-542 EKDMQKGV
+542 DKEMSKGS

-568 LDYLFEFGSNEM
+568 LKYIFDFGSNEM
-580 KELSTARSYFDF
+580 KSLGTARDYLDY
-592 LGTSDMTAAEIKQAF
+592 LGTSDMTAAEINQAF

-614 RISVGYSQV
+614 RIGVSNMQV
-623 MISLSGL
+623 TISLEGL
-630 AENMEEA
+630 SENMDKA
-637 IALLEKVLAD
+637 IALLEKVIAD
-647 AQPNQ
+647 AQPNE
-652 AAYDN
+652 AAYKN
-657 LVTDLLK
+657 LVADILK
-664 SRANNKANQNSNFS
+664 SRINSKANQNSNFS

-684 LYGAH
+684 LYGDN
-689 NPSKYILGEKELRSM
+689 NPSKNILSEKELKEMNPSS
-704 KPETLIEAI
+704 LIDCIA
-713 TQLPTY
+713 QLPAY

-728 MAMDEVVATVGN
+728 MSMEEVSATVAE
-740 LHKVPATLKSAPK
+740 LHRVPATLKTVEK
-753 NESFKYQ
+753 NKTFQYQ

-778 LSSVSNQGEA
+778 MSAVSNQGEQ
-788 YDAGM
+788 YSLEK

-821 LAYSSSARMTEPSRV
+821 LAYSSSARMMQPWRLEEPA
-836 EDPYYYWT
+836 YFWT

-854 DALSAFDEIINDMPV
+854 DALNAFDEIINNMPV
-869 SEQAFSIAKESLIGR
+869 SEQAFHIAKEALIGR
-884 LRTSRVTRDGVL
+884 LRTERITRDGVL
-896 DYYLSLEK
+896 NYYLDQED
-904 LGLSEDP
+904 LGLTEDTRRQ
-911 LAQVYEEVQTMTL
+911 LFEAVQNMTL
-924 DDVVEYQQ
+924 DDVVAYQQ
-932 EHVKDRKYV
+932 ANVKNRKYI

>member
-1 MMKMKKSIFS
+1 MKKFLFS
-11 MLSVAMV
+11 MCSIAAM
-18 ALMMT
+18 ALML
-23 ACGQK
+23 ASCGSK
-28 RSYETVDGD
+28 RTYETVDGD

-53 LTVNKETPRIQANI
+53 LTINKETPRIQTYI

-226 EAVFSALFKNH
+226 EEMFSALFKNH

-257 NIKNYYHKW
+257 NIKNYYKKW
-266 YVPNNMAICLSGD
+266 YVPNNMAICMSGD
-279 FDFDEAMDIIEK
+279 FEFDEAMDVIEK
-291 YFGDMEPNKEL
+291 YFGDMQPNKNL
-302 QMMSFEPEEEIT
+302 QMMSFEPEAEII
-314 EPIVR
+314 EPIAK

-339 SDEALMLSVIDV
+339 SDEALMLSVINA

-365 TQQQKMLSAQA
+365 MQQQKLLSAYSFLYDQA
-376 YAYAQSDYTTYFMQG
+376 DYTAYFMQG
-391 APKAGQS
+391 APKEGQS
-398 LDEVKELLLAQ
+398 LDEVKDLLLAQ
-409 VEALRE
+409 VEALRK
-415 GEWDEEILTAGIA
+415 GEWDESLLTAGIA
-428 NYKLRVQR
+428 NYKLQVQQ
-436 MLEDNGSRA
+436 MLEENSSRA
-445 ELFVD
+445 DLFVN
-450 AFVNGQEWADVV
+450 AFVNGQDWADVV
-462 NRIERMG
+462 NRVERM
-469 EITKEDVL
+469 EQITREDVL
-477 AFANEHFKDNNY
+477 AFANEHLKDNNY

-522 FLREVQASVVEPIE
+522 FLREVQASVVTPIE

-542 EKDMQKGV
+542 DKEMSKGT
-550 IGQLPLLY
+550 IGQLPFLY

-568 LDYLFEFGSNEM
+568 LKYIFDFGSNEM
-580 KELSTARSYFDF
+580 KSLSTACDYLDY
-592 LGTSDMTAAEIKQAF
+592 LGTSDMTAAEINQAF

-614 RISVGYSQV
+614 RIAVSNMQV
-623 MISLSGL
+623 TISLEGL
-630 AENMEEA
+630 SENMDKA
-637 IALLEKVLAD
+637 IELLEKVIAD
-647 AQPNQ
+647 AQPNE
-652 AAYDN
+652 AAYKN
-657 LVTDLLK
+657 LVADILK
-664 SRANNKANQNSNFS
+664 SRVNSKANQNSNFS

-684 LYGAH
+684 LYGDN
-689 NPSKYILGEKELRSM
+689 NPSKNILSEKELKEMS
-704 KPETLIEAI
+704 PSSLIECIA
-713 TQLPTY
+713 QLPTY

-728 MAMDEVVATVGN
+728 MSMEEVSSTVAE
-740 LHKVPATLKSAPK
+740 LHKVPATLKTVEK
-753 NESFKYQ
+753 NKTFQYQ

-778 LSSVSNQGEA
+778 MSAVSNQGEQ
-788 YDAGM
+788 YNLEK

-821 LAYSSSARMTEPSRV
+821 LAYSSSARMIEPWRL
-836 EDPYYYWT
+836 EDPAYFWT

-854 DALSAFDEIINDMPV
+854 DALNAFDEIINNMPV
-869 SEQAFSIAKESLIGR
+869 SAQAFHIAKEALIGR
-884 LRTSRVTRDGVL
+884 LRTERITRDGVL
-896 DYYLSLEK
+896 NYYLDQED
-904 LGLSEDP
+904 LGLTEDTRRQ
-911 LAQVYEEVQTMTL
+911 LFEAVQNMTL
-924 DDVVEYQQ
+924 DDVVAYQQ
-932 EHVKDRKYV
+932 ANVKERKYI

>member
-1 MMKMKKSIFS
+1 MKKFLFS
-11 MLSVAMV
+11 MCSIAAM
-18 ALMMT
+18 ALML
-23 ACGQK
+23 ASCGSK
-28 RSYETVDGD
+28 RTYETVDGD

-53 LTVNKETPRIQANI
+53 LTINKETPRIQTYI

-226 EAVFSALFKNH
+226 EAMFSALFKNH

-257 NIKNYYHKW
+257 NIKNYYKKW
-266 YVPNNMAICLSGD
+266 YVPNNMAICMSGD
-279 FDFDEAMDIIEK
+279 FEFDEAMDVIEK
-291 YFGDMEPNKEL
+291 YFGDMQPNKNL
-302 QMMSFEPEEEIT
+302 QMMSFEPEAEII
-314 EPIVR
+314 EPIAK

-339 SDEALMLSVIDV
+339 SDEALMLSVINA

-365 TQQQKMLSAQA
+365 MQQQKLLSAYSFLYDQA
-376 YAYAQSDYTTYFMQG
+376 DYTAYFMQG

-398 LDEVKELLLAQ
+398 LDEVKDLLLAQ
-409 VEALRE
+409 VEALRK
-415 GEWDEEILTAGIA
+415 GEWDESLLTAGIA
-428 NYKLRVQR
+428 NYKLQVQQ
-436 MLEDNGSRA
+436 MLEENSSRA
-445 ELFVD
+445 DLFVN

-462 NRIERMG
+462 NRVERM
-469 EITKEDVL
+469 EQITREDVL
-477 AFANEHFKDNNY
+477 AFANEHLKDNNY

-522 FLREVQASVVEPIE
+522 FLREVQASVVTPIE

-542 EKDMQKGV
+542 DKEMSKGT
-550 IGQLPLLY
+550 IGQLPFLY

-568 LDYLFEFGSNEM
+568 LKYIFDFGSNEI
-580 KELSTARSYFDF
+580 KSLSTARDYLDY
-592 LGTSDMTAAEIKQAF
+592 LGTSEMTAAEINQAF

-614 RISVGYSQV
+614 RIAVSNMQV
-623 MISLSGL
+623 TISLEGL
-630 AENMEEA
+630 SENMDKA
-637 IALLEKVLAD
+637 IELLEKVIAD
-647 AQPNQ
+647 AQPNE
-652 AAYDN
+652 AAYKN
-657 LVTDLLK
+657 LVADILK
-664 SRANNKANQNSNFS
+664 SRVNSKANQNSNFS

-684 LYGAH
+684 LYGDN
-689 NPSKYILGEKELRSM
+689 NPSKNILSEKELKEMNPSS
-704 KPETLIEAI
+704 LIECIA
-713 TQLPTY
+713 QLPTY

-728 MAMDEVVATVGN
+728 MSMEEVSSTVAK
-740 LHKVPATLKSAPK
+740 LHKVPATLKTVEK
-753 NESFKYQ
+753 NTAFQYQ

-778 LSSVSNQGEA
+778 MSAVSNQGEQ
-788 YDAGM
+788 YSLEK

-821 LAYSSSARMTEPSRV
+821 LAYSSSARMIEPWRL
-836 EDPYYYWT
+836 EDPAYFWT

-854 DALSAFDEIINDMPV
+854 DALNAFDEIINNMPV
-869 SEQAFSIAKESLIGR
+869 SEQAFHIAKEALIGR
-884 LRTSRVTRDGVL
+884 LRTERITRDGVL
-896 DYYLSLEK
+896 NYYLDQED
-904 LGLSEDP
+904 LGLTEDTRRQ
-911 LAQVYEEVQTMTL
+911 LFEAVQDMTL
-924 DDVVEYQQ
+924 DDVVAYQQ
-932 EHVKDRKYV
+932 ANVKDRKYI